1 VTVPAAGV
9 VIRTATA
16 ADVAAL
22 HRLAALD
29 CAACP
34 RGPLLVAEVEGE
46 IRAALPLAGGA
57 SVADPFHRAAELIEL
72 LRLRAAQLGP
82 PRPTPGRRGSG
93 RLAEWRPAPRSVA
106 HHPA

>member
-1 VTVPAAGV
+1 MTVPPAGV

-16 ADVAAL
+16 ADVPAL

-34 RGPLLVAEVEGE
+34 RGPLLVAEVEGQ

-57 SVADPFHRAAELIEL
+57 SVADPFHRAAELVEL
-72 LRLRAAQLGP
+72 LRLRTAQLAP
-82 PRPTPGRRGSG
+82 PRPTPGRRGLG
-93 RLAEWRPAPRSVA
+93 RLADWRPAARSVA
-106 HHPA
+106 ARPA